1 MASTRPTP
9 LLPGQ
14 IAQFRRDGCIKLR
27 NVLSLATL
35 AHFGH
40 AIMRLTVE
48 LNTEQR
54 PLEENRWG
62 CWAPTRARA

>member
-1 MASTRPTP
+1 MTSTRPTP

-14 IAQFRRDGCIKLR
+14 IAQFRRDGCIKLKD
-27 NVLSLATL
+27 VLSLATL

-40 AIMRLTVE
+40 AITRLTVE

-54 PLEENRWG
+54 PREENRWG